1 MNSIINAGVLWFVVG
16 FVLFILEF
24 LIPGLVIFFFAIGA
38 WAVAVVSL
46 FLDISVNTQLSIFL
60 VTSILSVL
68 LFRKAL
74 QKRMSVRKAFREV
87 QNDEFIGHTATAET
101 EIAPGKD
108 GKVSYKGVSWT
119 AITNDIIQPG
129 QEVIITGNESIRLK
143 VKIK

>member
-1 MNSIINAGVLWFVVG
+1 MNSIINAGVVWFIVG

-38 WAVAVVSL
+38 WAVSIISL

-60 VTSILSVL
+60 ATSLLSVL

-74 QKRMSVRKAFREV
+74 KKRMFVRKAFREV
-87 QNDEFIGHTATAET
+87 QNNEFIGHTATAET

-108 GKVSYKGVSWT
+108 GKVTYKGVSWT
-119 AITNDIIQPG
+119 AMADDIILPG
-129 QEVIITGNESIRLK
+129 QEVVITGNESIRLK